1 MRDEIVA
8 LLKEIEYYSEQSAA
22 FRQSSEQFKITSA
35 RNIVVSPWWER
46 IKDALEKNI
55 DG

>member
-1 MRDEIVA
+1 MRDEISA

-22 FRQSSEQFKITSA
+22 FKQDSEQFKIISA
-35 RNIVVSPWWER
+35 KGIIISPWWER